1 MKSIEYRNLEE
12 NGGFLPLDSGVN
24 AHDLET
30 EPLRK
35 ELQRLG
41 VPGIE
46 SMTKAQMCG
55 RYSQVLEH
63 IANEGS
69 QHWSPLNPVS
79 IIEAAKKLGQRAA

>member
-1 MKSIEYRNLEE
+1 MKSIKFKNLEE
-12 NGGFLPLDSGVN
+12 NGGDLPLPDLRN
-24 AHDLET
+24 AHDLEA

-41 VPGIE
+41 VPGID

-69 QHWSPLNPVS
+69 QHPSPLNPVS